1 MQRVVS
7 ADKHGVVDKYERYQ
21 GSPLKLNSR
30 TFGSARV
37 LRSRSPPGDPAK
49 VVRYGWT
56 PWTDGSL
63 GPLQIA
69 SAQKVASASPTQ
81 VPLRFPEL
89 SDTLVALQSILA
101 DEEGIRVQIR
111 PRGSPSD

>member
-1 MQRVVS
+1 M
-7 ADKHGVVDKYERYQ
+7 DKYERSQ

-69 SAQKVASASPTQ
+69 SAPPTK
-81 VPLRFPEL
+81 VPLRIPEL
-89 SDTLVALQSILA
+89 SDTLMALQSNSP
-101 DEEGIRVQIR
+101 DEKGIRVQIR